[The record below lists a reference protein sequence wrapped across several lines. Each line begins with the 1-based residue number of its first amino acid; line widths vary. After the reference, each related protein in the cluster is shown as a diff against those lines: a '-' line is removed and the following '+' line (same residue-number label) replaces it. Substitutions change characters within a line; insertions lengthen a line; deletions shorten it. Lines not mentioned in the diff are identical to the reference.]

1 MFRNIFPDNLIGAC
15 VEQVSTVYKA
25 SYRNESLDRDLMFA
39 TGNRSAILANLRSR
53 AFSERRALDAQM
65 DNVRNLKD
73 LPDPKVRIDTWKW
86 RLITI
91 EANSKKQFYFQTLL
105 RASNSVKAK

>member
-25 SYRNESLDRDLMFA
+25 SYRNESLERDLVFA
-39 TGNRSAILANLRSR
+39 TGNLTAIHVNLLGRALA
-53 AFSERRALDAQM
+53 ERRALDAQK

-73 LPDPKVRIDTWKW
+73 LPDPQV
-86 RLITI
+86 
-91 EANSKKQFYFQTLL
+91 
-105 RASNSVKAK
+105 